1 MVEIGE
7 TIKKLRAAK
16 KMTQK
21 EVGAHLNVTPQ
32 TISKWERNI
41 SQPDLESIVQLSELF
56 QTSTDALLGKKKAT
70 FLATLFSKKRGIAM
84 KKFPDTPS
92 HQPVATASLSSKK
105 QVIIFSVSSWMTDGE
120 LQTQRLQQKLQNFFT
135 TQKQPIAVE
144 MASLSK
150 VATKAIQAD
159 LILLTPEAKF
169 AINELQASVP
179 QVPLILLDSQ
189 DYGLLNIPKI
199 AEQCLN
205 VLATKTN

>member
-92 HQPVATASLSSKK
+92 HQPSPSLSTKK

-120 LQTQRLQQKLQNFFT
+120 LQTQRLQQKLQKFFT
-135 TQKQPIAVE
+135 TQKKPIAVE

-150 VATKAIQAD
+150 VTIKATQAD

-169 AINELQASVP
+169 AANELQASVP

>member
-92 HQPVATASLSSKK
+92 YQPSPSLSTKK

-120 LQTQRLQQKLQNFFT
+120 LQTQRLQQKLQKFFT
-135 TQKQPIAVE
+135 TQKKPIAVE

-150 VATKAIQAD
+150 VTIKATQAD

-169 AINELQASVP
+169 AANELQASVP